1 MNRTN
6 RSTDGGSAAGNGA
19 ASANEASFRGGD
31 RLVADGGRDRSGSG
45 EGDQRPDDGGDR
57 EEERRR
63 KRRAAVRPHESASE
77 RVGEPDDARGE
88 PGSGDQWSPPG
99 VDPDQV
105 PWYFSPVSVDEPDP
119 PPIVDR
125 LGSVGIYLA
134 LAALVLAVVGVGAAG
149 VGIQPFGNAA
159 ITLSLGLGLV
169 AMAFGM
175 VFQAVAS
182 DFLSRSE

>member
-1 MNRTN
+1 M
-6 RSTDGGSAAGNGA
+6 D
-19 ASANEASFRGGD
+19 
-31 RLVADGGRDRSGSG
+31 
-45 EGDQRPDDGGDR
+45 P

-63 KRRAAVRPHESASE
+63 KRRAAVRPHESATD
-77 RVGEPDDARGE
+77 RVGQTGDAGGGPADAGSD
-88 PGSGDQWSPPG
+88 PGDAGGNPRSSDQWAPPG
-99 VDPDQV
+99 MDPEDV
-105 PWYFSPVSVDEPDP
+105 PSYFPPVSVDEPDP

-134 LAALVLAVVGVGAAG
+134 LVAMVLAVVGVGAAAIG
-149 VGIQPFGNAA
+149 VQPFGNAA

-169 AMAFGM
+169 AMLFGM